1 MFNDLLEITR
11 EFLKKLIS
19 SRLFILGGF
28 LFFLFC
34 VLGVR
39 LFNLQI
45 VNGEEYQETYM
56 ARTERT
62 VSLTGT
68 RGNIY
73 DRSGNVLAYNELSYN
88 VVIHDN
94 GDYETAS
101 ERNRMLLLLVRILNR
116 HGESV
121 EGEFQVGFDSSGEM
135 VFTSASETSRKR
147 FLADLYGLRTIDEL
161 DDPEG
166 KYPSDIT
173 AKELFASRLSYYG
186 LDELTD
192 ENGEA
197 ISMTDE
203 EALAVINIRYTMGL
217 TAYRKYEST
226 TIASNVSKET
236 MTDVLENSADLLGV
250 GIEESTIRVYNDSQY
265 FSAIIGYIGKIW
277 EDELETLRQSNP
289 DYELTDLVGK
299 TGIEASMETYLQGKK
314 GYQTMYVDN
323 MGRIL
328 EIVDR
333 QEPEAGKDLY
343 LTLDRELQ
351 IGVYHILEQQ
361 LAGIITSKL
370 VNRDLEDSDYSKA
383 SNIPIPVKDAYYQL
397 INNNVLDMEAFSAPE
412 ASQVEKSIYAKYS
425 QARERIIE
433 AIHSELLNEDAAPL
447 ETLPEDMFAYM
458 QYIYSFLV
466 SEGIIMTGQISQDA
480 DYYQAWR
487 DDTIS
492 LRDYLYAGIAD
503 SWIDTTKLSIES
515 RYSGADDVYGR
526 IVEYVM
532 ADLETDQ
539 SFAKRIYR
547 YLIND
552 GTITG
557 RELCLALYSQN
568 ILAYDE
574 GEVRMLEQN
583 GEEYAFQFIRQKIS
597 DIEIT
602 PAQLALDPCS
612 ASCVITDVN
621 TGEVLCLVTYPS
633 YDNNKFSGTV
643 DADYYNK
650 LNNDLSLP
658 LFNNATQAQKAP
670 GSTFKP
676 IMAVAALEEGVIG
689 LTDTVDCT
697 GKYTE
702 ITPNIRCWI
711 YPGRHDKL
719 NVEQAIQ
726 NSCNVFFAEMAHR
739 LSMDENGN
747 YSPERGVEM
756 IRKYASMFGLDETT
770 GIEIAENSPQM
781 TTENPESSAIGQGT
795 NAYSNVQLARYISAV
810 ANKGT
815 VFKLSLL
822 DKMTDSQGNLIE
834 DFTPAVRSQI
844 DIQDSTWNAVHTG
857 MRRVISNGSASKIFH
872 DLEVPIAGKTGTAEE
887 VKNGHTINHAFF
899 VSFAPYD
906 NPEIAV
912 TVNIPY
918 GYSSSNAA
926 TAAKS
931 IYRFYYGYTDLD
943 YILNNSALSVSNVEI
958 GD

>member
-88 VVIHDN
+88 VVIQDN
-94 GDYETAS
+94 GDYEMAN

-186 LDELTD
+186 LDALTD

-697 GKYTE
+697 GRYTE

-711 YPGRHDKL
+711 YPGRHDEL

-739 LSMDENGN
+739 LSTDENGN
-747 YSPERGVEM
+747 YSPERGIEM

-795 NAYSNVQLARYISAV
+795 NAYSNVQLSRYISAV

-857 MRRVISNGSASKIFH
+857 MRRVISDGSASKIFN

-906 NPEIAV
+906 DPEIAV

>member
-88 VVIHDN
+88 VVIQDN
-94 GDYETAS
+94 GDYETAN

-116 HGESV
+116 HGENV
-121 EGEFQVGFDSSGEM
+121 EGEFQVGFDPSGEM
-135 VFTSASETSRKR
+135 VFTSSSETSRKR

-697 GKYTE
+697 GRYTE

-711 YPGRHDKL
+711 YPGRHDEL

-739 LSMDENGN
+739 LSTDENGN
-747 YSPERGVEM
+747 YSPERGIEM

-795 NAYSNVQLARYISAV
+795 NAYSNVQLSRYISAV

-822 DKMTDSQGNLIE
+822 DKLTDSQGNLIE

-857 MRRVISNGSASKIFH
+857 MRRVISDGSASKIFN

-906 NPEIAV
+906 DPEIAV

>member
-62 VSLTGT
+62 ISLTGT

-88 VVIHDN
+88 VVIQDN
-94 GDYETAS
+94 GDYEMAN

-197 ISMTDE
+197 ISMNDE

-236 MTDVLENSADLLGV
+236 MTDVMENSADLLGV

-433 AIHSELLNEDAAPL
+433 AIHSELLNEDAAPM

-697 GKYTE
+697 GRYTE

-711 YPGRHDKL
+711 YPGRHDEL

-739 LSMDENGN
+739 LSTDENGN
-747 YSPERGVEM
+747 YSPERGIEM

-795 NAYSNVQLARYISAV
+795 NAYSNVQLSRYISAV

-822 DKMTDSQGNLIE
+822 DKLTDSQGNLIE

-857 MRRVISNGSASKIFH
+857 MRRVISDGSASKIFN

-906 NPEIAV
+906 DPEIAV

>member
-88 VVIHDN
+88 VVIQDN
-94 GDYETAS
+94 GDYEMAN

-173 AKELFASRLSYYG
+173 ARELFASRLSYYG

-697 GKYTE
+697 GRYTE

-711 YPGRHDKL
+711 YPGRHDEL

-739 LSMDENGN
+739 LSTDENGN
-747 YSPERGVEM
+747 YSPERGIEM

-795 NAYSNVQLARYISAV
+795 NAYSNVQLSRYISAV

-857 MRRVISNGSASKIFH
+857 MRRVISDGSASKIFN

-906 NPEIAV
+906 DPEIAV

>member
-88 VVIHDN
+88 VVIQDN
-94 GDYETAS
+94 GDYETAN

-135 VFTSASETSRKR
+135 VFTSASETSKKR

-433 AIHSELLNEDAAPL
+433 AIHSELLNEDAAPM

-697 GKYTE
+697 GRYTE

-711 YPGRHDKL
+711 YPGRHDEL

-739 LSMDENGN
+739 LSTDENGN
-747 YSPERGVEM
+747 YSPERGIEM

-795 NAYSNVQLARYISAV
+795 NAYSNVQLSRYISAV

-822 DKMTDSQGNLIE
+822 DKLTDSQGNLIE

-857 MRRVISNGSASKIFH
+857 MRRVISDGSASKIFN

-906 NPEIAV
+906 DPEIAV

>member
-88 VVIHDN
+88 VVIQDN
-94 GDYETAS
+94 GDYETAN

-135 VFTSASETSRKR
+135 VFTSSSETSRKR

-173 AKELFASRLSYYG
+173 ARELFASRLSYYG
-186 LDELTD
+186 LDALTD

-299 TGIEASMETYLQGKK
+299 TGIEASIETYLQGKK

-643 DADYYNK
+643 DAVYYNK

-711 YPGRHDKL
+711 YPGRHDEL

-795 NAYSNVQLARYISAV
+795 NAYSNVQLARYISAI

-834 DFTPAVRSQI
+834 DFTPAIRSQI

-857 MRRVISNGSASKIFH
+857 MRRVISDGSASKIFN

-906 NPEIAV
+906 DPEIAV

-926 TAAKS
+926 TAAKN

>member
-62 VSLTGT
+62 ISLTGT

-88 VVIHDN
+88 VVIQDN
-94 GDYETAS
+94 GDYEMAN

-658 LFNNATQAQKAP
+658 LFNNATQAQKAH

-676 IMAVAALEEGVIG
+676 IIAVAALEEGVIG

-697 GKYTE
+697 GRYTE

-711 YPGRHDKL
+711 YPGRHDEL

-739 LSMDENGN
+739 LSTDENGN
-747 YSPERGVEM
+747 YSPERGIEM

-795 NAYSNVQLARYISAV
+795 NAYSNVQLSRYISAV

-822 DKMTDSQGNLIE
+822 DKLTDSQGNLIE

-857 MRRVISNGSASKIFH
+857 MRRVISDGSASKIFN

-906 NPEIAV
+906 DPEIAV

>member
-62 VSLTGT
+62 ISLTGT

-88 VVIHDN
+88 VVIQDN
-94 GDYETAS
+94 GDYEMAN

-697 GKYTE
+697 GRYTE

-711 YPGRHDKL
+711 YPGRHDEL

-739 LSMDENGN
+739 LSTDENGN
-747 YSPERGVEM
+747 YSPERGIEM

-781 TTENPESSAIGQGT
+781 TTENPESSAIGQST
-795 NAYSNVQLARYISAV
+795 NAYSNVQLSRYISAV

-857 MRRVISNGSASKIFH
+857 MRRVISDGSASKIFN

-906 NPEIAV
+906 DPEIAV

>member
-88 VVIHDN
+88 VVIQDN
-94 GDYETAS
+94 GDYEMAN

-121 EGEFQVGFDSSGEM
+121 EGEFQVGFDSSGKM

-597 DIEIT
+597 DTETT
-602 PAQLALDPCS
+602 PAQLATDPCS

-697 GKYTE
+697 GRYTE

-711 YPGRHDKL
+711 YPGRHDEL

-739 LSMDENGN
+739 LSTDENGN
-747 YSPERGVEM
+747 YSPERGIEM

-795 NAYSNVQLARYISAV
+795 NAYSNVQLSRYISAV

-822 DKMTDSQGNLIE
+822 DKLTDSQGNLIE
-834 DFTPAVRSQI
+834 NFTPAVRSQI

-857 MRRVISNGSASKIFH
+857 MRRVISDGSASKIFN

-906 NPEIAV
+906 DPEIAV

>member
-88 VVIHDN
+88 VVIQDN
-94 GDYETAS
+94 GDYETAN

-116 HGESV
+116 HGENV
-121 EGEFQVGFDSSGEM
+121 EGEFQVGFDPSGEM
-135 VFTSASETSRKR
+135 VFTSSSETSRKR

-186 LDELTD
+186 LDALTD

-697 GKYTE
+697 GRYTE

-711 YPGRHDKL
+711 YPGRHDEL

-739 LSMDENGN
+739 LSTDENGN
-747 YSPERGVEM
+747 YSPERGIEM

-795 NAYSNVQLARYISAV
+795 NAYSNVQLSRYISAV

-822 DKMTDSQGNLIE
+822 DKLTDSQGNLIE

-857 MRRVISNGSASKIFH
+857 MRRVISDGSASKIFN

-906 NPEIAV
+906 DPEIAV

-943 YILNNSALSVSNVEI
+943 YILNNSELSVSNVEI

>member
-88 VVIHDN
+88 VVIQDN
-94 GDYETAS
+94 GDYETAN

-515 RYSGADDVYGR
+515 RYSGADDVYSR

-552 GTITG
+552 GIITG

-676 IMAVAALEEGVIG
+676 ILAVAALEEGVIG

-857 MRRVISNGSASKIFH
+857 MRRVISDGSASKIFN

-906 NPEIAV
+906 DPEIAV

-926 TAAKS
+926 TAAKN

>member
-62 VSLTGT
+62 ISLTGT

-88 VVIHDN
+88 VVIQDN
-94 GDYETAS
+94 GDYEMAN

-697 GKYTE
+697 GRYTE

-711 YPGRHDKL
+711 YPGRHDEL

-739 LSMDENGN
+739 LSTDENGN
-747 YSPERGVEM
+747 YSPERGIEM

-795 NAYSNVQLARYISAV
+795 NAYSNVQLSRYISAV

-857 MRRVISNGSASKIFH
+857 MRRVISNGSASKIFN

-906 NPEIAV
+906 DPEIAV

>member
-88 VVIHDN
+88 VVIQDN
-94 GDYETAS
+94 GDYETAN

-697 GKYTE
+697 GRYTE

-711 YPGRHDKL
+711 FPGRHDEL

-739 LSMDENGN
+739 LSTDENGN
-747 YSPERGVEM
+747 YSPERGIEM

-795 NAYSNVQLARYISAV
+795 NAYSNVQLSRYISAV

-857 MRRVISNGSASKIFH
+857 MRRVISDGSASKIFN

-906 NPEIAV
+906 DPEIAV

-926 TAAKS
+926 TAAKN

>member
-11 EFLKKLIS
+11 EFFKKLIS

-45 VNGEEYQETYM
+45 VNGEVYQETYM

-88 VVIHDN
+88 VVIQDN
-94 GDYETAS
+94 GDYETAN

-697 GKYTE
+697 GRYTE

-711 YPGRHDKL
+711 YPGRHDEL

-739 LSMDENGN
+739 LSTDENGN
-747 YSPERGVEM
+747 YSPERGIEM

-795 NAYSNVQLARYISAV
+795 NAYSNVQLSRYISAV

-822 DKMTDSQGNLIE
+822 DKLTDSQGNLIE

-857 MRRVISNGSASKIFH
+857 MRRVISDGSASKIFN

-906 NPEIAV
+906 DPEIAV

>member
-88 VVIHDN
+88 VVIQDN
-94 GDYETAS
+94 GDYETAN

-226 TIASNVSKET
+226 IIASNVSKET

-697 GKYTE
+697 GRYTE

-711 YPGRHDKL
+711 YPGRHDEL

-739 LSMDENGN
+739 LSTDENGN
-747 YSPERGVEM
+747 YSPERGIEM

-795 NAYSNVQLARYISAV
+795 NAYSNVQLSRYISAV

-822 DKMTDSQGNLIE
+822 DKLTDSQGNLIE

-857 MRRVISNGSASKIFH
+857 MRRVISDGSASKIFN

-906 NPEIAV
+906 DPEIAV

>member
-88 VVIHDN
+88 VVIQDN
-94 GDYETAS
+94 GDYEMAN

-697 GKYTE
+697 GRYTE

-711 YPGRHDKL
+711 YPGRHDEL

-739 LSMDENGN
+739 LSTDENGN
-747 YSPERGVEM
+747 YSPERGIEM

-926 TAAKS
+926 TAAKN

>member
-88 VVIHDN
+88 VVIQDN
-94 GDYETAS
+94 GDYEMAN

-697 GKYTE
+697 GRYTE

-711 YPGRHDKL
+711 YPGRHDEL

-739 LSMDENGN
+739 LSTDENGN
-747 YSPERGVEM
+747 YSPERGIEM

-795 NAYSNVQLARYISAV
+795 NAYSNVQLSRYISAV

-822 DKMTDSQGNLIE
+822 DKLTDSQGNLIE

-857 MRRVISNGSASKIFH
+857 MRRVISDGSASKIFN

-906 NPEIAV
+906 DPEIAV

-926 TAAKS
+926 TAAKN

>member
-697 GKYTE
+697 GRYTE

-711 YPGRHDKL
+711 YPGRHDEL

-739 LSMDENGN
+739 LSTDENGN
-747 YSPERGVEM
+747 YSPERGIEM

-795 NAYSNVQLARYISAV
+795 NAYSNVQLSRYISAV

-822 DKMTDSQGNLIE
+822 DKLTDSQGNLIE

-857 MRRVISNGSASKIFH
+857 MRRVISDGSASKIFN

-906 NPEIAV
+906 DPEIAV

>member
-88 VVIHDN
+88 VVIQDN
-94 GDYETAS
+94 GDYETAN

-343 LTLDRELQ
+343 LTLDRDLQ

-697 GKYTE
+697 GRYTE

-711 YPGRHDKL
+711 YPGRHDEL

-739 LSMDENGN
+739 LSTDENGN
-747 YSPERGVEM
+747 YSPERGIEM

-795 NAYSNVQLARYISAV
+795 NAYSNVQLSRYISAV

-857 MRRVISNGSASKIFH
+857 MRRVISDGSASKIFN

-906 NPEIAV
+906 DPEIAV

>member
-88 VVIHDN
+88 VVIQDN
-94 GDYETAS
+94 GDYETAN

-689 LTDTVDCT
+689 FTDTVDCT
-697 GKYTE
+697 GRYTE

-711 YPGRHDKL
+711 YPGRHDEL

-739 LSMDENGN
+739 LSTDENGN
-747 YSPERGVEM
+747 YSPERGIEM

-795 NAYSNVQLARYISAV
+795 NAYSNVQLSRYISAV

-857 MRRVISNGSASKIFH
+857 MRRVISDGSASKIFN

-906 NPEIAV
+906 DPEIAV

>member
-88 VVIHDN
+88 VVIQDN
-94 GDYETAS
+94 GDYETAN

-857 MRRVISNGSASKIFH
+857 MRRVISDGSASKIFH

-906 NPEIAV
+906 DPEIAV

-926 TAAKS
+926 TAAKN
-931 IYRFYYGYTDLD
+931 IYRFYYGYMDLD

>member
-1 MFNDLLEITR
+1 M
-11 EFLKKLIS
+11 
-19 SRLFILGGF
+19 
-28 LFFLFC
+28 
-34 VLGVR
+34 
-39 LFNLQI
+39 
-45 VNGEEYQETYM
+45 
-56 ARTERT
+56 
-62 VSLTGT
+62 
-68 RGNIY
+68 
-73 DRSGNVLAYNELSYN
+73 
-88 VVIHDN
+88 
-94 GDYETAS
+94 
-101 ERNRMLLLLVRILNR
+101 
-116 HGESV
+116 
-121 EGEFQVGFDSSGEM
+121 EGEFQVGFDSSGKM

-697 GKYTE
+697 GRYTE

-711 YPGRHDKL
+711 YPGRHDEL

-739 LSMDENGN
+739 LSTDENGN
-747 YSPERGVEM
+747 YSPERGIEM

-795 NAYSNVQLARYISAV
+795 NAYSSVQLSRYISAV

-834 DFTPAVRSQI
+834 GFTPAVRSQI

-857 MRRVISNGSASKIFH
+857 MRRVISDGSASKIFN

-906 NPEIAV
+906 DPEIAV

>member
-62 VSLTGT
+62 ISLTGT

-88 VVIHDN
+88 VVIQDN
-94 GDYETAS
+94 GDYEMAN

-926 TAAKS
+926 TAAKN

>member
-88 VVIHDN
+88 VVIQDN
-94 GDYETAS
+94 GDYETAN

-697 GKYTE
+697 GRYTE

-711 YPGRHDKL
+711 YPGRHDEL

-747 YSPERGVEM
+747 YSPERGIEM

-795 NAYSNVQLARYISAV
+795 NAYSNVQLSRYISAV

-822 DKMTDSQGNLIE
+822 DKLTDSQGNLIE

-857 MRRVISNGSASKIFH
+857 MRRVISDGSASKIFN

-906 NPEIAV
+906 DPEIAV

>member
-88 VVIHDN
+88 VVIQDN
-94 GDYETAS
+94 GDYETAN

-425 QARERIIE
+425 QAREQITE

-447 ETLPEDMFAYM
+447 GALPEDMFAYM

-515 RYSGADDVYGR
+515 RYSGADDVYSR

-552 GTITG
+552 GIITG

-697 GKYTE
+697 GRYTE

-711 YPGRHDKL
+711 YPGRHDEL

-739 LSMDENGN
+739 LSTDENGN
-747 YSPERGVEM
+747 YSPERGIEM

-857 MRRVISNGSASKIFH
+857 MRRVISDGSASKIFH

-906 NPEIAV
+906 DPEIAV

-926 TAAKS
+926 TAAKN
-931 IYRFYYGYTDLD
+931 IYRFYYGYMDLD

>member
-88 VVIHDN
+88 VVIQDN
-94 GDYETAS
+94 GDYETAN

-192 ENGEA
+192 GNGEA

-697 GKYTE
+697 GRYTE

-711 YPGRHDKL
+711 YPGRHDEL

-739 LSMDENGN
+739 LSTDENGN
-747 YSPERGVEM
+747 YSPERGIEM

-795 NAYSNVQLARYISAV
+795 NAYSNVQLSRYISAV

-857 MRRVISNGSASKIFH
+857 MRRVISDGSASKIFN

-906 NPEIAV
+906 DPEIAV

>member
-88 VVIHDN
+88 VVIQDN
-94 GDYETAS
+94 GDYETAN

-697 GKYTE
+697 GRYTE

-739 LSMDENGN
+739 LSTDENGN
-747 YSPERGVEM
+747 YSPERGIEM

-795 NAYSNVQLARYISAV
+795 NAYSNVQLSRYISAV

-857 MRRVISNGSASKIFH
+857 MRRVISDGSASKIFN

-906 NPEIAV
+906 DPEIAV

-926 TAAKS
+926 TAAKN

>member
-28 LFFLFC
+28 LFSLFC

-88 VVIHDN
+88 VVIQDN
-94 GDYETAS
+94 GDYETAN

-697 GKYTE
+697 GRYTE
-702 ITPNIRCWI
+702 ITPNIHCWI
-711 YPGRHDKL
+711 YPGRHDEL

-739 LSMDENGN
+739 LSTDENGN
-747 YSPERGVEM
+747 YSPERGIEM

-795 NAYSNVQLARYISAV
+795 NAYSNVQLSRYISAV

-822 DKMTDSQGNLIE
+822 DKLTDSQGNLIE

-857 MRRVISNGSASKIFH
+857 MRRVISDGSASKIFN

-906 NPEIAV
+906 DPEIAV

>member
-62 VSLTGT
+62 ISLTGT

-88 VVIHDN
+88 VVIQDN
-94 GDYETAS
+94 GDYEMAN

-918 GYSSSNAA
+918 GYSSSNAP
-926 TAAKS
+926 TAAKN

>member
-88 VVIHDN
+88 VVIQDN
-94 GDYETAS
+94 GDYETAN

-447 ETLPEDMFAYM
+447 GALPEDMFAYM

-515 RYSGADDVYGR
+515 RYSGADDVYSR

-552 GTITG
+552 GIITG

-697 GKYTE
+697 GRYTE

-711 YPGRHDKL
+711 YPGRHDEL

-739 LSMDENGN
+739 LSTDENGN
-747 YSPERGVEM
+747 YSPERGIEM

-795 NAYSNVQLARYISAV
+795 NAYSNVQLSRYISAV

-822 DKMTDSQGNLIE
+822 DKLTDSQGNLIE

-857 MRRVISNGSASKIFH
+857 MRRVISDGSASKIFN

-906 NPEIAV
+906 DPEIAV

>member
-62 VSLTGT
+62 ISLTGT

-88 VVIHDN
+88 VVIQDN
-94 GDYETAS
+94 GDYEMAN

-697 GKYTE
+697 GRYTE

-711 YPGRHDKL
+711 YPGRHDEL

-739 LSMDENGN
+739 LSTDENGN
-747 YSPERGVEM
+747 YSPERGIEM

-795 NAYSNVQLARYISAV
+795 NAYSNVQLSRYISAV

-857 MRRVISNGSASKIFH
+857 MRRVISDGSASKIFN

-906 NPEIAV
+906 DPEIAV

>member
-88 VVIHDN
+88 VVIQDN
-94 GDYETAS
+94 GDYETAN

-135 VFTSASETSRKR
+135 VFTSASETSKKR

-186 LDELTD
+186 LDALTD

-697 GKYTE
+697 GRYTE

-711 YPGRHDKL
+711 YPGRHDEL

-739 LSMDENGN
+739 LSTDENGN
-747 YSPERGVEM
+747 YSPERGIEM

-795 NAYSNVQLARYISAV
+795 NAYSNVQLSRYISAV

-822 DKMTDSQGNLIE
+822 DKLTDSQGNLIE

-857 MRRVISNGSASKIFH
+857 MRRVISDGSASKIFN

-906 NPEIAV
+906 DPEIAV

>member
-88 VVIHDN
+88 VVIQDN
-94 GDYETAS
+94 GDYETAN

-116 HGESV
+116 HGENV
-121 EGEFQVGFDSSGEM
+121 EGEFQVGFDSAGEM
-135 VFTSASETSRKR
+135 VFTSSSETSRKR

-173 AKELFASRLSYYG
+173 ARELFASRLSYYG

-697 GKYTE
+697 GRYTE

-711 YPGRHDKL
+711 YPGRHDEL

-739 LSMDENGN
+739 LSTDENGN
-747 YSPERGVEM
+747 YSPERGIEM

-795 NAYSNVQLARYISAV
+795 NAYSNVQLSRYISAV

-822 DKMTDSQGNLIE
+822 DKLTDSQGNLIE

-857 MRRVISNGSASKIFH
+857 MRRVISDGSASKIFN

-926 TAAKS
+926 TAAKN

>member
-62 VSLTGT
+62 ISLTGT

-88 VVIHDN
+88 VVIQDN
-94 GDYETAS
+94 GDYEMAN

-711 YPGRHDKL
+711 YPGRHDEL

-739 LSMDENGN
+739 LSTDENGN
-747 YSPERGVEM
+747 YSPERGIEM

-795 NAYSNVQLARYISAV
+795 NAYSNVQLSRYISAV

-822 DKMTDSQGNLIE
+822 DKLTDSQGNLIE

-857 MRRVISNGSASKIFH
+857 MRRVISDGSASKIFN

-906 NPEIAV
+906 DPEIAV

>member
-88 VVIHDN
+88 VVIQDN
-94 GDYETAS
+94 GDYETAN

-697 GKYTE
+697 GRYTE

-711 YPGRHDKL
+711 YPGRHDEL
-719 NVEQAIQ
+719 NLEQAIQ

-739 LSMDENGN
+739 LSTDENGN
-747 YSPERGVEM
+747 YSPERGIEM

-795 NAYSNVQLARYISAV
+795 NAYSNVQLSRYISAV

-822 DKMTDSQGNLIE
+822 DKLTDSQGNLIE

-857 MRRVISNGSASKIFH
+857 MRRVISDGSASKIFN

-906 NPEIAV
+906 DPEIAV

>member
-88 VVIHDN
+88 VVIQDN
-94 GDYETAS
+94 GDYETAN

-370 VNRDLEDSDYSKA
+370 VNRDLEDSDYNKA

-697 GKYTE
+697 GRYTE

-711 YPGRHDKL
+711 YPGRHDEL

-739 LSMDENGN
+739 LSTDENGN
-747 YSPERGVEM
+747 YSPERGIEM

-795 NAYSNVQLARYISAV
+795 NAYSNVQLSRYISAV

-857 MRRVISNGSASKIFH
+857 MRRVISDGSASKIFN

-906 NPEIAV
+906 DPEIAV